1 MRRVALSIAVGALVS
16 ASTVVWAQ
24 GFKKISELL
33 TGYQEVPS
41 VSTTGTGDFNA
52 RISND
57 GSRIDWELSYA
68 DLEGAV
74 QQAHIHFGQ
83 KGVNGG
89 ISVFLCTN
97 LGNGPAGTQPCPAPP
112 ATISGTI
119 LAADV
124 SPNIPA
130 TAAARTQGI
139 NTGEIDELI
148 KAIRAGATYV
158 NVHSTT
164 WPGGEIRSQING
176 NLHGALS
183 FLFSMKALR
192 PGYVLVNRCV
202 LTTETVVDQHSQTF
216 VIVTQQSVGARCA
229 SDLQRPLGSRKW

>member
-1 MRRVALSIAVGALVS
+1 MRRVALSIAVVALVS

-97 LGNGPAGTQPCPAPP
+97 LGNGHAGTQPCPAPP

-176 NLHGALS
+176 NSGH
-183 FLFSMKALR
+183 
-192 PGYVLVNRCV
+192 
-202 LTTETVVDQHSQTF
+202 QH
-216 VIVTQQSVGARCA
+216 
-229 SDLQRPLGSRKW
+229 

>member
-1 MRRVALSIAVGALVS
+1 MRRVALSIAVVVAVS
-16 ASTVVWAQ
+16 VSTVVWAQ

-33 TGYQEVPS
+33 SGYNEVPS
-41 VSTTGTGDFNA
+41 VSTTGTGEFNA

-57 GSRIDWELSYA
+57 ESRIDWELSYSN
-68 DLEGAV
+68 LEGAV
-74 QQAHIHFGQ
+74 QQAHIHIGNV
-83 KGVNGG
+83 GVNGG

-119 LAADV
+119 VAADV

-130 TAAARTQGI
+130 TQAARNQGL
-139 NTGEIDELI
+139 NTGEMDELI

-158 NVHSTT
+158 NVHSTL

-176 NLHGALS
+176 NSGH
-183 FLFSMKALR
+183 
-192 PGYVLVNRCV
+192 
-202 LTTETVVDQHSQTF
+202 QH
-216 VIVTQQSVGARCA
+216 
-229 SDLQRPLGSRKW
+229 

>member
-1 MRRVALSIAVGALVS
+1 MRRVALSIALVVLVS

-33 TGYQEVPS
+33 TGYEEVPS

-89 ISVFLCTN
+89 ITVFLCTN

-119 LAADV
+119 VAADV

-130 TAAARTQGI
+130 TALARTQGI

-148 KAIRAGATYV
+148 NAIRAGATYV

-176 NLHGALS
+176 NSGH
-183 FLFSMKALR
+183 
-192 PGYVLVNRCV
+192 
-202 LTTETVVDQHSQTF
+202 QH
-216 VIVTQQSVGARCA
+216 
-229 SDLQRPLGSRKW
+229 

>member
-1 MRRVALSIAVGALVS
+1 MRRVALSIAVVALVS

-33 TGYQEVPS
+33 TGYEETPS
-41 VSTTGTGDFNA
+41 AVSTTGSGTFNA

-57 GSRIDWELSYA
+57 NSRIDWELTYA

-83 KGVNGG
+83 KSVTGP

-97 LGNGPAGTQPCPAPP
+97 LGNGPVGTQPCPAPP

-119 LAADV
+119 TAADV
-124 SPNIPA
+124 TNLA
-130 TAAARTQGI
+130 NERGI
-139 NTGEIDELI
+139 SAGELDELI
-148 KAIRAGATYV
+148 AAIRAGATYV
-158 NVHSTT
+158 NVHSTR

-176 NLHGALS
+176 NSGH
-183 FLFSMKALR
+183 
-192 PGYVLVNRCV
+192 
-202 LTTETVVDQHSQTF
+202 QH
-216 VIVTQQSVGARCA
+216 
-229 SDLQRPLGSRKW
+229 